1 MVGKLFKATVPAVSL
16 IVSFKKLLRLLDGFK
31 RSIYLFFKQKE
42 SMHSIAMNTLN
53 ACFSTSKATR
63 QELLQEE
70 EHSDLHQSI
79 QCFD

>member
-1 MVGKLFKATVPAVSL
+1 MFLCGYVVHGFDMR
-16 IVSFKKLLRLLDGFK
+16 IV
-31 RSIYLFFKQKE
+31 YLFFKKNE

-53 ACFSTSKATR
+53 ACPNTKTTN
-63 QELLQEE
+63 QELHQVQ